1 MVKGLRR
8 QKKMQAE
15 IEMIRKLFGR
25 RAMRR

>member
-1 MVKGLRR
+1 LSR